1 MSSSTATMAAE
12 PKATINGVGSDT
24 VIEISMIADAAADEG
39 MLSRSE
45 SGSAL
50 AHEITPLL
58 AQGSGNGTTTTKFNI
73 FSVSYPRRKPREHV
87 MKLAEAETA
96 VFSQLMSWAW
106 GGSRYSGLLCAAS
119 STIIYCLMGALSEI
133 FSAQPI
139 PLLETAF
146 TRCVIILM
154 LSYFWLRRTGQPIFG
169 PVHARKLFIGRAI
182 MGLFSLLSYIY
193 WIQRLPISEAIV
205 LSFCTPLMAAAMA
218 RLILHEKLKI
228 EELGGLT
235 CSFFGVILIFWPIFT
250 AQEAAEVNS
259 VTYAM
264 GSSHIFALVLGLFS
278 SISGGIVC
286 CLTRAGAKASDQ
298 PVVTVFSFGL
308 LGGPATALCI
318 FIFQDTVFPSFYT
331 LILMIILGLL
341 AFLAQVLLARGL
353 HLEKTSK
360 IVNIIYIE
368 AILSHLWGIG
378 SYRFG
383 PSFGG
388 LSGCLLILISVCS
401 TIYLGPDKETE

>member
-1 MSSSTATMAAE
+1 MSSSTATTAAE
-12 PKATINGVGSDT
+12 PKATINCVGSDT
-24 VIEISMIADAAADEG
+24 VIEMSMIADEG

-45 SGSAL
+45 SDSAL
-50 AHEITPLL
+50 AQEITPLL
-58 AQGSGNGTTTTKFNI
+58 AQGSGNGTTTTKINI

-119 STIIYCLMGALSEI
+119 STIIYCLMGALSET

-182 MGLFSLLSYIY
+182 MGF
-193 WIQRLPISEAIV
+193 IQRLPLSEAIV

-218 RLILHEKLKI
+218 RFILHEKLKI

-235 CSFFGVILIFWPIFT
+235 CSFFGLILIFWPIFT

-259 VTYAM
+259 VTYAV

-278 SISGGIVC
+278 SISGGVSY
-286 CLTRAGAKASDQ
+286 CLIRAGAKASDQ
-298 PVVTVFSFGL
+298 PVVTVFSFSL

-318 FIFQDTVFPSFYT
+318 FIFQDIVFPSVYT

-360 IVNIIYIE
+360 TINIIYIE

-401 TIYLGPDKETE
+401 TVYFGPDTETE